1 MLGTFLTTFHGQ
13 KTFSLVIRS
22 LSWSESPYGGDPYEL
37 CQCCLRAPKC
47 KKKNFLQTAI
57 SREQSDRDTESVLK
71 APKYTGSKRVDL
83 VIHWGLGLLKSCL
96 DSFQMSPTILHA
108 RWLHQGPDHGLVPV
122 KGFRSSY
129 DFCKLATTL
138 WQMWLDLSRKMKPGN
153 QERHSNY
160 LA

>member
-71 APKYTGSKRVDL
+71 APKYARSKRVDL
-83 VIHWGLGLLKSCL
+83 VIH
-96 DSFQMSPTILHA
+96 
-108 RWLHQGPDHGLVPV
+108 
-122 KGFRSSY
+122 
-129 DFCKLATTL
+129 
-138 WQMWLDLSRKMKPGN
+138 
-153 QERHSNY
+153 
-160 LA
+160 